1 MRISITLVVAAV
13 LWAGSAVGAQTAPS
27 NTPQQGPST
36 SIPDMLKP
44 QSSTSGIETLSD
56 TEGIDAG
63 PYLRQWHHITE
74 TTLQSLISKQAN
86 PSPLHSGTVI
96 VRFKI
101 LPSGK
106 VMDGSTILERS
117 SGQPLLDKAVLDA
130 ISGSAYPRLPEEF
143 HGAYLE
149 LRVHWLYNSHLTK

>member
-13 LWAGSAVGAQTAPS
+13 LCAGSAVEAQTAPS
-27 NTPQQGPST
+27 NTPQQGHSA

-44 QSSTSGIETLSD
+44 QSPTSGIETLSD
-56 TEGIDAG
+56 TKGIDEG
-63 PYLRQWHHITE
+63 HYLREWHHITE
-74 TTLQSLISKQAN
+74 ATLQSLISKQAN
-86 PSPLHSGTVI
+86 PSPAHSGTVV
-96 VRFKI
+96 VRLKI

-106 VMDGSTILERS
+106 LMDGSTILES
-117 SGQPLLDKAVLDA
+117 GSGQPLLDKAVLDA

-149 LRVHWLYNSHLTK
+149 LRVHWLYNSH